1 MALGRV
7 LLWLNVFVVPTAVIY
22 AVAGPWVGVVAGA
35 VNFLNAWYF
44 DVRVR
49 PKLERLSKVVDKFLK
64 SWGWG

>member
-7 LLWLNVFVVPTAVIY
+7 LLWLNVFVVPTAVVY
-22 AVAGPWVGVVAGA
+22 AVAGPWVGVVAGV

-49 PKLERLSKVVDKFLK
+49 PRLERLSEVVDKFLK
-64 SWGWG
+64 SWG